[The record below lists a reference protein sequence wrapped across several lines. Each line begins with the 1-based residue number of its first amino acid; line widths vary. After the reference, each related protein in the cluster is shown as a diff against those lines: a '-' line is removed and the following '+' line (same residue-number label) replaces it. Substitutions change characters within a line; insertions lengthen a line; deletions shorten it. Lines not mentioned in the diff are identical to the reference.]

1 MDLWYLF
8 NILWRKRWLIV
19 LVTVLTAA
27 STWIFLGSKAESY
40 KARAVISTGIIEYK
54 GLTLQKEG
62 SFVQQFQIESSFNNL
77 IEQMKSRSTLN
88 LLTQRLLEH
97 DLGVDNAAEPP
108 FRQPDPGE
116 FPFPQ
121 SEIDS
126 IVQKL
131 KTNLSDSINEP
142 LTNQPPPS
150 QKLAEAFGYDY
161 QTLSE
166 DLKIQRVGES
176 DLVSVEYEAE
186 NPRLAHFVVK
196 TFVEEFFKLYE
207 EDIFYEEN
215 VALKFHEEQL
225 KKRRAELD
233 SIVQLINDYKKQNDL
248 IDPNAQRGSIVSHL
262 KELESDLEDQRKT
275 ATALKAQIDILNRK
289 VQQYTRYTGDDYAD
303 QLFLSEDFNRIDQ
316 QIKSLQDKIIERKA
330 HGNRNTRDLE
340 SQIDELRRK
349 QANYIA
355 QGVPLN
361 SELRQRVN
369 EQVRSWIMETVEKKL
384 DLELANAAIDSYE
397 AEIQRQRQKF
407 DKLLQDDSYLAGLQE
422 EKDRVEKEYLR
433 VRSDYDATRLRA
445 EGLKN
450 PLALVEPVEFPYEP
464 EPSKRALFT
473 LFAGVAGGTLT
484 AVLLFLLAFID
495 NTLQN
500 AWRFSQIVGL
510 PLIGQVP
517 KVHEPVLEL
526 HQLFAKEMPEKELEM
541 LKESVRKLRSA
552 IENQGVHQ
560 VLFTSLKEGEGKTFL
575 TLMTAYALA
584 LKEKKVLVLD
594 TNFRN
599 NDLSAYKDQNTLLL
613 KTNESLPLWKRIKR
627 TLKGKA
633 AGHTVGWQDPVLK
646 NIHFIGNKG
655 GDKSPSEVFANRDFA
670 AILKQYRKHYDYV
683 LMESASVND
692 YSDAGELLPYVEKVV
707 AVFSAEKSIGLND
720 KDALDWMKQM
730 DGKLLGCVLNMVE
743 RNNA

>member
-19 LVTVLTAA
+19 LVTVLTSAT
-27 STWIFLGSKAESY
+27 TWIFLGSQAESY

-77 IEQMKSRSTLN
+77 IERMKSRTTLN
-88 LLTQRLLEH
+88 VLTQRLLEH
-97 DLGVDNAAEPP
+97 DLGVSEEAGPP
-108 FRQPDPGE
+108 FRRPEPDE
-116 FPFPQ
+116 LPFHQ

-142 LTNQPPPS
+142 VTNQPPPS
-150 QKLAEAFGYDY
+150 QRLAEAFGYDY
-161 QTLSE
+161 ETLDE

-186 NPRLAHFVVK
+186 DPQLAQFVVN
-196 TFVEEFFKLYE
+196 TFVQEFFKLYE
-207 EDIFYEEN
+207 EDIFYDEN
-215 VALKFHEEQL
+215 IALKFHEEQL
-225 KKRRAELD
+225 RKRRAELD
-233 SIVQLINDYKKQNDL
+233 SIVQLINDYKKENDL
-248 IDPNAQRGSIVSHL
+248 IDLDAQRGSIVSHL

-289 VQQYTRYTGDDYAD
+289 VQQYTRFTGDDYAD
-303 QLFLSEDFNRIDQ
+303 QLFLSEDFNRIDR
-316 QIKSLQDKIIERKA
+316 QIKALQDKIIERKA
-330 HGNRNTRDLE
+330 HGNRNTGDLE
-340 SQIDELRRK
+340 SKINELRRK

-355 QGVPLN
+355 QGVSLN
-361 SELRQRVN
+361 SDLRQRVN
-369 EQVRSWIMETVEKKL
+369 EQVRAWIMETVEKKL
-384 DLELANAAIDSYE
+384 DLELANAAIASYE

-407 DKLLQDDSYLAGLQE
+407 EKLLRDDNYLAGLQE

-433 VRSDYDATRLRA
+433 VRSDFDAARLRA

-464 EPSKRALFT
+464 EPSKRGLFT
-473 LFAGVAGGTLT
+473 LFAGVAGGTFT
-484 AVLLFLLAFID
+484 AVLLFVLAFID
-495 NTLQN
+495 STLQN
-500 AWRFSQIVGL
+500 AYRFSQFVGL

-526 HQLFAKEMPEKELEM
+526 HHLFSKEMPEKELEM

-552 IENQGVHQ
+552 IENHGARQ

-584 LKEKKVLVLD
+584 LKNKRVLIID

-599 NDLSAYKDQNTLLL
+599 NDLSAHKDQPTLLL
-613 KTNESLPLWKRIKR
+613 KTNESLPIRKRLKR
-627 TLKGKA
+627 AINGKA
-633 AGHTVGWQDPVLK
+633 PGHTVGWKDPVLA
-646 NIHFIGNKG
+646 NIDIVGNKG

-670 AILKQYRKHYDYV
+670 AILRQYRRHYDYV
-683 LMESASVND
+683 LLEAASAND
-692 YSDAGELLPYVEKVV
+692 YSDAGELLPYAEKVV

-720 KDALDWMKQM
+720 KDALDWMKRM
-730 DGKLLGCVLNMVE
+730 DSKLLGCVLNMVE